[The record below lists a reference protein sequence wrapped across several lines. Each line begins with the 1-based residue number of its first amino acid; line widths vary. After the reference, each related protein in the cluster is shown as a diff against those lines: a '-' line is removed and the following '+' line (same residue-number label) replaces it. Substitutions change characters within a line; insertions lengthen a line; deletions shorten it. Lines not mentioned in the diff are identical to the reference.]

1 MFSATRP
8 ILETIT
14 RDPKTDRVRSIKPDE
29 DAVNMWDA
37 LDITARSYN
46 WSPDDV
52 SDMNEGFQNSYAYT
66 EADELEDALLFPL
79 EASGEMADNL
89 FRHDP
94 SAMEIFEKET
104 IDVRKFAADLDTD
117 DEPMDS
123 DDDSEFDV
131 EYDSDLAQQAQEAL
145 EALSDDDGDEDWE
158 DEDEDEDKGNSDDE
172 DMFGGGGDFITV
184 EEQDAIDKTVDFLSN
199 QMKNFMIR
207 EPDYFLSILRNP
219 ASAKGIPDLVKRDPT
234 NLMQALRNAL
244 RCQKEYDSSH
254 MGIEADF
261 FRHIDRQKSKGKQS
275 RQFVISHL
283 TQDSVQEQLAPG

>member
-1 MFSATRP
+1 MFSATRH

-37 LDITARSYN
+37 LDTTARSYN
-46 WSPDDV
+46 WSPNDV
-52 SDMNEGFQNSYAYT
+52 SDLDEGFQASYAYT
-66 EADELEDALLFPL
+66 EADQLEDALLFPL
-79 EASGEMADNL
+79 EASGEMVDNL

-117 DEPMDS
+117 DEFTGS
-123 DDDSEFDV
+123 EEDSEFDE
-131 EYDSDLAQQAQEAL
+131 EYDFGEAQEAL
-145 EALSDDDGDEDWE
+145 DALSSDDGDEDWE
-158 DEDEDEDKGNSDDE
+158 DEDDE
-172 DMFGGGGDFITV
+172 DMFGGGGDFTTA
-184 EEQDAIDKTVDFLSN
+184 EEQDSIDKTVDFLSN
-199 QMKNFMIR
+199 QMKSFVIR
-207 EPDYFLSILRNP
+207 EPDYFLSILHNP
-219 ASAKGIPDLVKRDPT
+219 ASAKGIPDLVRRDPT

-275 RQFVISHL
+275 
-283 TQDSVQEQLAPG
+283 

>member
-14 RDPKTDRVRSIKPDE
+14 RDPKTDRVRSIKPEE
-29 DAVNMWDA
+29 DAVSMWDA
-37 LDITARSYN
+37 LDTTARSYD
-46 WSPDDV
+46 WSLEDR
-52 SDMNEGFQNSYAYT
+52 SDMHEGFQDSYAYT

-104 IDVRKFAADLDTD
+104 IDVCKFAADLDTD
-117 DEPMDS
+117 DESLGS
-123 DDDSEFDV
+123 DDDSEYDL
-131 EYDSDLAQQAQEAL
+131 EYDSDLAEQAQATL
-145 EALSDDDGDEDWE
+145 DALSDDDGDEDWE
-158 DEDEDEDKGNSDDE
+158 DDDEGNSDDVE
-172 DMFGGGGDFITV
+172 NMFVRSGDFVTA
-184 EEQDAIDKTVDFLSN
+184 EEQDTIDKTVDFLSN
-199 QMKNFMIR
+199 QMKNSVIR

-219 ASAKGIPDLVKRDPT
+219 VSAKGIPDLVKRDPT

-261 FRHIDRQKSKGKQS
+261 FRHIDRQKSKGKPVTPVHA
-275 RQFVISHL
+275 FTI
-283 TQDSVQEQLAPG
+283 DKK